1 MSKAKLTIKTPELET
16 AKNALALADIKVLQV
31 VTTGSEFNKV
41 EVNYKTEQQ
50 IWDAGQYFKS
60 LLADNKNES
69 KNLTQNENVK
79 QNKINK
85 GSRNKQN

>member
-60 LLADNKNES
+60 LLSDNKNES
-69 KNLTQNENVK
+69 KNLNQNENVK
-79 QNKINK
+79 ANKINR